1 MNAFLIA
8 KQLLETAERRLLRAK
23 ELPRPL
29 AWIFRE
35 FLYPIIYVFLGIEFF
50 ARSWAKTMFY
60 PPVFMLLAIYM
71 SNQAGL
77 AKEQTNAVIT
87 IAFALGVVVV
97 FFALPSTFSH
107 SGVTDDD
114 VKYLADQIEDH
125 VSCEGELQAIRANL
139 EILEEAASGRVKAMK
154 LLLATIWGA
163 VLFGYSQA
171 MGMLTKVMESHQLGE
186 LISGSVVFIFVA
198 VFFAVFSILAI
209 SGYQNANDMVFRG
222 LQFAS
227 NQVAVQF
234 GD

>member
-8 KQLLETAERRLLRAK
+8 KQLLETTERRLLRAR

-35 FLYPIIYVFLGIEFF
+35 FLHPIIYVFSGIEFF
-50 ARSWAKTMFY
+50 AKNWAKTMFY
-60 PPVFMLLAIYM
+60 PPVFMLLAIYI
-71 SNQAGL
+71 SNHAGL
-77 AKEQTNAVIT
+77 VKEQTNAVTT

-107 SGVTDDD
+107 SGVTNED

-125 VSCEGELQAIRANL
+125 VSSEGELQAIRANL
-139 EILEEAASGRVKAMK
+139 EILEAAASGRVKAMR

-163 VLFGYSQA
+163 ALFGYSQA
-171 MGMLTKVMESHQLGE
+171 MGMLTKVIESHQLGE
-186 LISGSVVFIFVA
+186 LISGSVAFILVA
-198 VFFAVFSILAI
+198 VFFAVFSLLAI
-209 SGYQNANDMVFRG
+209 TGYQNANDMVFRG

-227 NQVAVQF
+227 NQVAARF
-234 GD
+234 RD